1 MRLID
6 ADKLIKEGWVLERH
20 GESNRF
26 ITRKSIADV
35 PTVEANQAVPGE
47 WQEIEKP
54 GRVDHI
60 LYNATAKYRCSVCG
74 NDAISTNREYRG
86 HGEYYVEHQWF
97 ATRFCPHCGADMR
110 GAKCR

>member
-35 PTVEANQAVPGE
+35 PTAELTKVYAEWIEVEKSGHLDAT
-47 WQEIEKP
+47 
-54 GRVDHI
+54 H
-60 LYNATAKYRCSVCG
+60 YNVTPKYRCSNC
-74 NDAISTNREYRG
+74 NSDALSTIKESRG
-86 HGEYYVEHQWF
+86 HGDYCVEYQWLI
-97 ATRFCPHCGADMR
+97 TKFCPNCGAAMR
-110 GAKCR
+110 GC